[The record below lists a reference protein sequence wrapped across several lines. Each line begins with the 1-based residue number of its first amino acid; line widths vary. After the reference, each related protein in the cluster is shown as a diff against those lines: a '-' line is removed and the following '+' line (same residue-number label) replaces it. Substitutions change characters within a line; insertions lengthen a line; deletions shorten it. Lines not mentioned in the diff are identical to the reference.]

1 MRLLM
6 KLFFLAITLLFSTT
20 LYATLP
26 IGIVSLCKG
35 NIKLKHKNSIVK
47 KKVQTGTKIQEG
59 DLISSTLKSAAKIK
73 LIDGSVVV
81 LDQSSSIYF
90 KSLSQAEQKSG
101 TILYRITSRDA
112 KNALKIKTPFAIIG
126 IKGTTFIVNAT
137 DNASVS
143 LKEGLLGINSLHQ
156 EFYLYRK
163 KLEDEFAAFKAQG
176 DKHIKK
182 QKEEFERYKQ
192 QQSEYKKVEIV
203 KSFDLKAGNK
213 ISFEG
218 RDVKEKSFSKSED
231 SEFQHFYKLLNT
243 MQ

>member
-1 MRLLM
+1 M
-6 KLFFLAITLLFSTT
+6 KLFVLTITLILSNT

-26 IGIVSLCKG
+26 VGIVSLCKG
-35 NIKLKHKNSIVK
+35 NVKIKHENSIIKQKVK
-47 KKVQTGTKIQEG
+47 MGTEIREG
-59 DLISSTLKSAAKIK
+59 DLLSSMLKSAAKIK
-73 LIDGSVVV
+73 LRDGSVVV

-90 KSLSQAEQKSG
+90 QSLLQAEQKSG
-101 TILYRITSRDA
+101 TILYRITSRDT
-112 KNALKIKTPFAIIG
+112 KNTLKIKTPFAIIG